1 MEFTTG
7 PSMYGPYDVVPA
19 ADRIFE
25 AKISDVFHFGFTLEA
40 YIDNKPLRGLLFS
53 YKPGFAHA
61 AHNYVSRKKAAEEA
75 AMTKVLEQRRQER
88 KVARLAKLQV
98 KRAAAEAAA
107 LAAAATVQPPMPPLV
122 IIFCPAFLCLLYI
135 KFLIFVDVGFTSLKA
150 LATHCHHSLATQ

>member
-61 AHNYVSRKKAAEEA
+61 AHNYVSRLAFQQCKFCFKTTNRRVSAVSLVAGKFDVKK
-75 AMTKVLEQRRQER
+75 
-88 KVARLAKLQV
+88 
-98 KRAAAEAAA
+98 
-107 LAAAATVQPPMPPLV
+107 
-122 IIFCPAFLCLLYI
+122 
-135 KFLIFVDVGFTSLKA
+135 
-150 LATHCHHSLATQ
+150 